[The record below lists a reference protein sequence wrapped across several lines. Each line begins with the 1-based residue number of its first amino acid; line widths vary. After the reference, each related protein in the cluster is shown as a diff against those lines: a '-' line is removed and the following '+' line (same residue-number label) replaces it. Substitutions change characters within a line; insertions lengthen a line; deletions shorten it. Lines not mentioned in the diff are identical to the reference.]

1 MSSGAS
7 FYQNKSKG
15 VCLNKLTLNYNIMN
29 YTTIWRPVRLG
40 VLMFRIRIEITV
52 LLGSPG
58 ACELSEVLI
67 LLFSLTRFECQK

>member
-1 MSSGAS
+1 
-7 FYQNKSKG
+7 
-15 VCLNKLTLNYNIMN
+15 MN
-29 YTTIWRPVRLG
+29 YTTMWRPVRLG

-58 ACELSEVLI
+58 ACELSEVLV